1 MKEKFSCHTHLRG
14 LTLRSQLRSVAQ
26 KWLFLLFLCSVLS
39 FGDPHI
45 KKLDGGNYT
54 FNGIGEYTIVNA
66 DNGTFLL
73 QARTQ
78 VAPGELSKATIF
90 TAGVA
95 KENKSATVE
104 VKLKSGGWDLVR
116 KESLNHRPLHASA
129 LFLGQPKWRIFVFFC
144 ENQFKSALCAYEDS
158 CC

>member
-1 MKEKFSCHTHLRG
+1 MKETFSCHTHLRD

-26 KWLFLLFLCSVLS
+26 KRLFLLFLCLVLS

-45 KKLDGGNYT
+45 KTLDGGNYT

-95 KENKSATVE
+95 KESGSATVE

-116 KESLNHRPLHASA
+116 KESLNHSSSA
-129 LFLGQPKWRIFVFFC
+129 LFLGQPKWGIFVFFC
-144 ENQFKSALCAYEDS
+144 ENQSKAALCAYEDS
-158 CC
+158 SC